1 MAPFGVGTPGR
12 ARGTQTGRRE
22 RTRHLQQRLPSNIA
36 GAKKGPFVV
45 VVVIVGVFVS
55 ERTLEITRKTQG
67 RTDGRSQYPEEEGG
81 RECASE

>member
-45 VVVIVGVFVS
+45 VVVIVIVGVVVS
-55 ERTLEITRKTQG
+55 ERTLEITRNTQG
-67 RTDGRSQYPEEEGG
+67 RTDGRSQSGGG
-81 RECASE
+81 RQRVRE